1 MYADFATVKTL
12 TTKKERISML
22 KGQESCHF
30 AFRLVS
36 VFSRYWH
43 KTALYQTYATAIDVH
58 AHEMASNPG
67 SSVHSYKNN
76 MD

>member
-1 MYADFATVKTL
+1 MQILHAKA
-12 TTKKERISML
+12 SML
-22 KGQESCHF
+22 KGQKMCHF
-30 AFRLVS
+30 AFKLVS

-43 KTALYQTYATAIDVH
+43 QTALYQTYATTIDAHV
-58 AHEMASNPG
+58 HEMASNHG